1 MTRTRSLSPLLYFG
15 TLEFRSYFDPR
26 AQASSHAAPSVFPP
40 LSCFSRFVEEWRDA
54 GQTLE
59 PTEAKAKDVVGRKG
73 MVDVSRPLSHPFSYS
88 LSVSLSL
95 PCRVPYEREKRT
107 EIEDEGSEREMD
119 KRMVLILEP
128 LTLPSRLIPA
138 PFHYRDE
145 PQSFVRGFR
154 PFSYFFYPL
163 AILAL
168 SRY

>member
-1 MTRTRSLSPLLYFG
+1 MFRALSL
-15 TLEFRSYFDPR
+15 
-26 AQASSHAAPSVFPP
+26 
-40 LSCFSRFVEEWRDA
+40 
-54 GQTLE
+54 
-59 PTEAKAKDVVGRKG
+59 
-73 MVDVSRPLSHPFSYS
+73 PFSYS

-95 PCRVPYEREKRT
+95 PCRVPYEGEKRT

-168 SRY
+168 SRVTSTIFFSTHDNWPLDSNEFRSVSLEPFANVTRVDLELEIYPGRLLSSFICDIFLATRLRSLTKS